1 MFFISYE
8 FELCESLESSA
19 FSEECISQG
28 NAGGA
33 ERLFV
38 LIVLYVCLDMW
49 VNKRSA
55 GQNVP

>member
-1 MFFISYE
+1 MFKVMMFFISYE

-19 FSEECISQG
+19 FSEECVSQE

-38 LIVLYVCLDMW
+38 LIVLYVCLDM
-49 VNKRSA
+49 
-55 GQNVP
+55 